1 MMPAM
6 HEPEEA
12 TGPMAEQDLL
22 VILRVSKGSM
32 GTASERAAI
41 AELSEVLEQAALDA
55 GVGEFDG
62 DEYAGGECTLFFAGP
77 DAGKLANILIPLLK
91 RSPLGRGGRV
101 VRQRDDGDGA
111 EPELVVK
118 L

>member
-1 MMPAM
+1 MLDPEDAT
-6 HEPEEA
+6 EP
-12 TGPMAEQDLL
+12 TAEQDLL

-41 AELSEVLEQAALDA
+41 ADLSDALEQAVVDA

-62 DEYAGGECTLFFAGP
+62 DEYAGGECTLFFAGA
-77 DAGKLANILIPLLK
+77 DAGKLANVLIPLLK
-91 RSPLGRGGRV
+91 RSPLARGGRV
-101 VRQRDDGDGA
+101 VRQRGDSDGGA
-111 EPELVVK
+111 APEVVVT